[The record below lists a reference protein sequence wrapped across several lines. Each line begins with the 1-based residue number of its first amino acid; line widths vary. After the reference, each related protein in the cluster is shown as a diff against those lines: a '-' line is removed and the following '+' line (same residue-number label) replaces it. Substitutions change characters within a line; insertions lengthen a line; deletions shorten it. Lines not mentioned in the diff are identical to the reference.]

1 MLLMRQSLYKFQ
13 DSISA
18 DTVVYELAVLAC
30 ADGGKSNLA
39 AQLLNEMPAM
49 TELKNTGH
57 NNCSNPKHPIM
68 IVKDRFFGVQVGP
81 ESGHSN

>member
-1 MLLMRQSLYKFQ
+1 MRQSPYKWQ
-13 DSISA
+13 DSVAA

-57 NNCSNPKHPIM
+57 TI
-68 IVKDRFFGVQVGP
+68 
-81 ESGHSN
+81 